1 MTDSAADQNTLF
13 ARVYIDDQVI
23 IVSSWSGVS
32 NIISF
37 NNKTYLLG
45 TSVAK
50 KFREA
55 NLHVT
60 TSGNFNFAGDLTP
73 DDEMAFVHWVLSPE
87 LYKYGTGS
95 YYSESEYT
103 MTEGRDILEKI
114 D

>member
-1 MTDSAADQNTLF
+1 MATTL
-13 ARVYIDDQVI
+13 DDEGM
-23 IVSSWSGVS
+23 IVLFQSGVS
-32 NIISF
+32 RLHYFCF

-103 MTEGRDILEKI
+103 MTKGKDILENMSI
-114 D
+114 LHNLI

>member
-1 MTDSAADQNTLF
+1 MIRF
-13 ARVYIDDQVI
+13 HYIYFKI
-23 IVSSWSGVS
+23 
-32 NIISF
+32 
-37 NNKTYLLG
+37 YHLG

-73 DDEMAFVHWVLSPE
+73 DDEIAFVHWVLSPE

-103 MTEGRDILEKI
+103 MTEGKDILERI
-114 D
+114 

>member
-1 MTDSAADQNTLF
+1 MIRSH
-13 ARVYIDDQVI
+13 YIYFKI
-23 IVSSWSGVS
+23 
-32 NIISF
+32 
-37 NNKTYLLG
+37 YHLG

-103 MTEGRDILEKI
+103 MTEGKDILVRI
-114 D
+114 G